1 MGLWN
6 PKTRRMSLGLVPL
19 FETIDSLRVAPAV
32 MKELY
37 LNRHYWQCLQMR
49 GGMQQIMIG
58 YSESNKNGGFLASRW
73 EPYKGQKALAEVC
86 ALYGV
91 TLKLFHGR
99 GGSISRGGGP
109 TNQAILAQHPS
120 TANGRIRI
128 TEQGE
133 VIPSNYHHPEVGV
146 RHLEQVVNA
155 LIVSKHLAGLRA
167 EEHTEWLSSTKEAA
181 DLALDKYRSFVY
193 GGKAF
198 RTYFREATPIEEIVK
213 MNVGSRPV
221 SRTQGL
227 EIEDVRA
234 IPWVFS
240 WTQNRHLL
248 PSWYELGTGFRGIAG
263 KGGIALLRSMYSEW
277 PFFKT
282 LVSDAQMPV
291 AKADIRITDLYS
303 RLVEAG
309 ARRECYPDISEEYG
323 ET

>member
-1 MGLWN
+1 
-6 PKTRRMSLGLVPL
+6 
-19 FETIDSLRVAPAV
+19 
-32 MKELY
+32 
-37 LNRHYWQCLQMR
+37 
-49 GGMQQIMIG
+49 
-58 YSESNKNGGFLASRW
+58 
-73 EPYKGQKALAEVC
+73 
-86 ALYGV
+86 
-91 TLKLFHGR
+91 
-99 GGSISRGGGP
+99 
-109 TNQAILAQHPS
+109 
-120 TANGRIRI
+120 
-128 TEQGE
+128 
-133 VIPSNYHHPEVGV
+133 
-146 RHLEQVVNA
+146 
-155 LIVSKHLAGLRA
+155 
-167 EEHTEWLSSTKEAA
+167 
-181 DLALDKYRSFVY
+181 
-193 GGKAF
+193 
-198 RTYFREATPIEEIVK
+198 

-282 LVSDAQMPV
+282 LVSDAQMTV
-291 AKADIRITDLYS
+291 TKADIRIAELYS